1 MNEFEREDMI
11 KSVSGT
17 VEKNYCAIK
26 REDLYKKYKNTDPET
41 LKSVIEAMKNRGL
54 LKYDPKTDKYR
65 LVL

>member
-1 MNEFEREDMI
+1 MDEFQKEDMI

-17 VEKNYCAIK
+17 IEKNYCAIK
-26 REDLYKKYKNTDPET
+26 REDLFKKYKNTPKENM
-41 LKSVIEAMKNRGL
+41 KNIIEVMKNRGL